1 MRLWTRPKFLK
12 SALLLLCVWTAIPSF
27 AEEGTEKHNDAF
39 ATVHVSA
46 DVQRAI
52 GIKVESVRSLAPL
65 GRKQV
70 NGQIE
75 AIPANTAAVNAPLA
89 GRVLTL
95 LAQKGQRV
103 KKGDALM
110 TIDSSEIRQLSVE
123 SQRLI
128 AQNKAAEEQAQAK
141 VELAK
146 RNYEREKTLLGLK
159 IASTKDYQTAEADFK
174 QAEAEL
180 NTTRS
185 QTRLSGA
192 QLANRLAQL
201 GQAIKATAQGHITL
215 YAPISGIVLEQLVTP
230 GEAVEAAKPLFK
242 LININKVW
250 ATGQIYEKDLQF
262 VRLGQRIK
270 ILTSAYPERIFSG
283 SIVNIDPVVDP
294 ISRTLAVRAAIEN
307 PDVLLKPQMFVTI
320 GLIES
325 SQGQAGYFIP
335 VEAVVSVQG
344 KQSVFI
350 KRGDADFL
358 PVSVET
364 GETKDNLIRIKSGLK
379 GNELIVTQRAFQL
392 MAQGAKG
399 AIPSEEEESEKKTTS
414 KSQPESILFL
424 TLGGVILLLLGFLVG
439 KGSKQPA
446 KKHTVTAHTVA
457 LSKATLTDSE
467 GE

>member
-1 MRLWTRPKFLK
+1 MRSWTRPKLLK

-27 AEEGTEKHNDAF
+27 AEEETEKPNDAF

-52 GIKVESVRSLAPL
+52 GIKVESVRALAPVT
-65 GRKQV
+65 RKQV

-110 TIDSSEIRQLSVE
+110 TLDSSEIRQLSVE

-128 AQNKAAEEQAQAK
+128 ALNKAAEEQAQAK

-262 VRLGQRIK
+262 VRLGQRIE

-307 PDVLLKPQMFVTI
+307 PDLLLKPQMFVTI

-325 SQGQAGYFIP
+325 SQGQVGYFIP
-335 VEAVVSVQG
+335 SEAVVSVQG

-350 KRGDADFL
+350 KRGDDDFL

-424 TLGGVILLLLGFLVG
+424 TLGGVILLLLGFLAG
-439 KGSKQPA
+439 KGSKQLA
-446 KKHTVTAHTVA
+446 KNHTVTAHTVA
-457 LSKATLTDSE
+457 LSKPAPTNSE